1 MEGKTAL
8 NIKFEADSLEKGKE
22 LLKKLEVLQSEFE
35 VNVELSINTTSR
47 LFQAI
52 PEEFCERI

>member
-1 MEGKTAL
+1 MTL
-8 NIKFEADSLEKGKE
+8 NINVKVDSLEKGKE
-22 LLKKLEVLQSEFE
+22 LLNKLEVLEKYFE

-47 LFQAI
+47 LFQVI

>member
-1 MEGKTAL
+1 MTL
-8 NIKFEADSLEKGKE
+8 NINVKVDSLEKGKE
-22 LLKKLEVLQSEFE
+22 LLNKLEVLENYFE

-47 LFQAI
+47 LFQVI

>member
-1 MEGKTAL
+1 MGEKMTL
-8 NIKFEADSLEKGKE
+8 NINVKVDSLEKGKE
-22 LLKKLEVLQSEFE
+22 LLNKLEVLEKYFE

-47 LFQAI
+47 LFQVI